1 MLMYSKKNKKRI
13 QINDN
18 QKRNTKNIIN
28 NEKKT
33 TTTKQKHKIM
43 ITNLE

>member
-1 MLMYSKKNKKRI
+1 MLMYSKQNKKRI

-28 NEKKT
+28 NEKIT